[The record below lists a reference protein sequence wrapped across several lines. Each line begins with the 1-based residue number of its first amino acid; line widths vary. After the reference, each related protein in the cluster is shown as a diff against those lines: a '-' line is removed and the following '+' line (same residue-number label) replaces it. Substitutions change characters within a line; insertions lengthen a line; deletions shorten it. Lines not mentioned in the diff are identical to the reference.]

1 MKKLPTFSKAAI
13 LVEQQ
18 QPLVVDEIELPS
30 ELSYGQVLVEIFVSG
45 ICGSQIG
52 EIRGV
57 KGPDKFLPH
66 LLGHEGFGKVLSI
79 GPGVKHVSKDDSVI
93 LHWRV
98 GSGIQSEPPIYR
110 WNGKKLN
117 AGWVTT
123 FNKYAVISENRCTRV
138 ENDLNPDIGAL
149 FGCAITTGFGV
160 IENNA
165 QLKMGESVVIFGAG
179 GIGLNIVQA
188 AKLKTAYPIIAVDI
202 FNSRLDLAI
211 KLGATHSIN
220 SKEGN
225 TEKEIKK
232 ILGNNDLDVF
242 IDNTGAAKVIETG
255 YRIVKKDGRVVLVG
269 VPHHKSMVGLNT
281 LPLHFGKLL
290 IGSHGGDTVP
300 NLDIPRYLK
309 LYRNG
314 KVSFEDIISSHFPI
328 ESINKAIDAMQ
339 DGKTAGRVLIN
350 FQV

>member
-1 MKKLPTFSKAAI
+1 M
-13 LVEQQ
+13 
-18 QPLVVDEIELPS
+18 VVDEIELPS

-45 ICGSQIG
+45 MWFSDRGNK
-52 EIRGV
+52 GV

-79 GPGVKHVSKDDSVI
+79 GPGVKHVNINDSVI

-149 FGCAITTGFGV
+149 LV
-160 IENNA
+160 VLLLQVLELIENNA

-188 AKLKTAYPIIAVDI
+188 AKLKTAFPIIAIDI
-202 FNSRLDLAI
+202 FKSRLDLAM

-220 SKEGN
+220 SKEVN
-225 TEKEIKK
+225 TEKK
-232 ILGNNDLDVF
+232 
-242 IDNTGAAKVIETG
+242 
-255 YRIVKKDGRVVLVG
+255 
-269 VPHHKSMVGLNT
+269 
-281 LPLHFGKLL
+281 
-290 IGSHGGDTVP
+290 
-300 NLDIPRYLK
+300 
-309 LYRNG
+309 
-314 KVSFEDIISSHFPI
+314 
-328 ESINKAIDAMQ
+328 
-339 DGKTAGRVLIN
+339 
-350 FQV
+350 